1 MLQLA
6 MTRVI
11 KVVFFKIFSEDMAN
25 LITFIMLHIS
35 HYTHT
40 QYKIRKINS
49 FIVNF

>member
-40 QYKIRKINS
+40 HTI
-49 FIVNF
+49 